1 MAKRMKKH
9 QGFFIHYDSKIGN
22 YYLVSK
28 EREKKKLFK
37 LNK

>member
-1 MAKRMKKH
+1 MAKALKH
-9 QGFFIHYDSKIGN
+9 KGYFIHFETND

-28 EREKKKLFK
+28 TKEKIKLFK

>member
-1 MAKRMKKH
+1 MAKALKH
-9 QGFFIHYDSKIGN
+9 KGYFIHFESDK

-28 EREKKKLFK
+28 YKEQIKLFK

>member
-1 MAKRMKKH
+1 MAKIKKH
-9 QGFFIHYDSKIGN
+9 NGFFIHFEADK

-28 EREKKKLFK
+28 SKEKKKLFK

>member
-1 MAKRMKKH
+1 MAKALKYK
-9 QGFFIHYDSKIGN
+9 GYFIHFTSDN

-28 EREKKKLFK
+28 TKEKKKLFK